1 MNFWRIW
8 EGSITFTPFISS
20 STEALRV
27 FPVYFSLSLL
37 LFAGNIYL
45 SLHTAGRTG
54 GDVTDIVLSVFLWC
68 SVMYHICM
76 QSFSSPCGQLP
87 DVAFINFSC
96 SGERGRSLWVPSS
109 PHLYTIVQ
117 MPSSLNILLSSSHCN
132 SLYLRFQL
140 ALHPSCK
147 TCQLGS
153 LVLTSVLGLRIY
165 SYLFSKVLIG
175 IYMKYA
181 ISC

>member
-96 SGERGRSLWVPSS
+96 SGERGRGRYGCPPPPTCIPSS
-109 PHLYTIVQ
+109 KCPALWIY
-117 MPSSLNILLSSSHCN
+117 
-132 SLYLRFQL
+132 YF
-140 ALHPSCK
+140 LHPIVTASICDF
-147 TCQLGS
+147 S
-153 LVLTSVLGLRIY
+153 LPYIHPAKRVSLAASFWLR
-165 SYLFSKVLIG
+165 S
-175 IYMKYA
+175 
-181 ISC
+181 